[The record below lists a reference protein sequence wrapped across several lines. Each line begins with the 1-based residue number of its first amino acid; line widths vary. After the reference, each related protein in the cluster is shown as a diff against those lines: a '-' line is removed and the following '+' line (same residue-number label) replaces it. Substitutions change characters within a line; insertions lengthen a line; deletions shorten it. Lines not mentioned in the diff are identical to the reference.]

1 MRISRRH
8 FIGTASAVVL
18 TPAIIGRAMAAM
30 GGKALPIPDVLDL
43 RGGGGPVALDAMAAR
58 SKILEGRE
66 TVTVGYG
73 QGFLGPVI
81 RMNRG
86 ETARLNLGNRINE
99 PVSAH
104 WHGMHI
110 DGDQDGGPHS
120 PIANGEVMEAALDID
135 QPATT
140 LWYHSHIHQRTATHV
155 WFGLAGMLIV
165 DDPDAPATGLPQ
177 TYGVDDIPLVVQDR
191 IFDSG
196 GQMLYAP
203 QGPTRMM
210 GYRGREILVNGAI
223 RPQASVPPAMVRL
236 RVLNGSNA
244 RIFHFGFEDGRQ
256 FYQVASDGGLLP
268 APVSMNTLTLAPAE
282 RAEIIVDFSDGVGA
296 RLLSAPDNNTTMA
309 RMAGM
314 GGMMGLMRESV
325 PESVGDGGL
334 FEVMTFAVDK
344 TRSGGVT
351 SLPKTLA
358 GAPVPDF
365 GEPVLRRQFSL
376 DMMPGGMGMGG
387 GMMGMKQGGHGM
399 AINGASMDMGV
410 INQQMRLGEAEI
422 WQVSASEMAHPF
434 HVHGTSFQVL
444 SLNGQPVGY
453 ERMGLKDVVLVEGTA
468 ELLVQVDRKA
478 DADHPFMY
486 HCHILEHEDLG
497 MMGQFTVA

>member
-1 MRISRRH
+1 
-8 FIGTASAVVL
+8 
-18 TPAIIGRAMAAM
+18 MAAT

-43 RGGGGPVALDAMAAR
+43 RGGGGPQALDAMAAHTT
-58 SKILEGRE
+58 ILEGRE

-81 RMNRG
+81 RVRRG

-99 PVSAH
+99 PVTVH

-120 PIANGEVMEAALDID
+120 PIANGEVMEAVLDID
-135 QPATT
+135 QPAAT

-165 DDPDAPATGLPQ
+165 DDPDAPDAGLPGD
-177 TYGVDDIPLVVQDR
+177 YGVDDIPLVVQDR

-203 QGPTRMM
+203 QGPTLMM
-210 GYRGREILVNGAI
+210 GYRGSEILVNGAI
-223 RPQASVPPAMVRL
+223 RPQATVPPAMVRL

-268 APVSMNTLTLAPAE
+268 APVPMNTLTLAPAE
-282 RAEIIVDFSDGVGA
+282 RAEIIVDFSDGAAA
-296 RLLSAPDNNTTMA
+296 RLLSAPDNNT
-309 RMAGM
+309 
-314 GGMMGLMRESV
+314 MMG
-325 PESVGDGGL
+325 
-334 FEVMTFAVDK
+334 
-344 TRSGGVT
+344 
-351 SLPKTLA
+351 
-358 GAPVPDF
+358 
-365 GEPVLRRQFSL
+365 
-376 DMMPGGMGMGG
+376 GMGG
-387 GMMGMKQGGHGM
+387 GMMGMMQGGHGM
-399 AINGASMDMGV
+399 AINGVSMDMGV
-410 INQQMRLGEAEI
+410 INEKMRLGEAEI
-422 WQVSASEMAHPF
+422 WQVSTSEMAHPF
-434 HVHGTSFQVL
+434 HVHGCSFQVL
-444 SLNGQPVGY
+444 SLNGQKVDFG
-453 ERMGLKDVVLVEGTA
+453 RMGMKDVVLVDGTA

-478 DADHPFMY
+478 NADQPFMY

>member
-1 MRISRRH
+1 MRISRRY
-8 FIGTASAVVL
+8 FLGTATAATF
-18 TPAIIGRAMAAM
+18 TPAIIGRAMAAT
-30 GGKALPIPDVLDL
+30 GGRALPIPDVLDL
-43 RGGGGPVALDAMAAR
+43 RGGGGAVALDAMAAR
-58 SKILEGRE
+58 SKIIEGRE

-99 PVSAH
+99 PVSVH

-135 QPATT
+135 QPAAT
-140 LWYHSHIHQRTATHV
+140 LWYHSHIHERTATHV

-210 GYRGREILVNGAI
+210 GYRGSEILVNGAI

-268 APVSMNTLTLAPAE
+268 VPVPTNTLTLAPAE
-282 RAEIIVDFSDGVGA
+282 RAEIVVDFSDGAAA
-296 RLLSAPDNNTTMA
+296 RLLSAPDNNTM
-309 RMAGM
+309 MGGM
-314 GGMMGLMRESV
+314 GGGMMGMMRGAV
-325 PESVGDGGL
+325 PEPVGDGGV

-351 SLPKTLA
+351 SLPQALT
-358 GAPVPDF
+358 GAPVPAF
-365 GEPVLRRQFSL
+365 GEPVRRRQFSL

-387 GMMGMKQGGHGM
+387 GMMGMMQGGHGM

-410 INQQMRLGEAEI
+410 INEEMRLGEAEI
-422 WQVSASEMAHPF
+422 WEVSASEMAHPF
-434 HVHGTSFQVL
+434 HVHGCSFQVL
-444 SLNGQPVGY
+444 SLNGQKVDFG
-453 ERMGLKDVVLVEGTA
+453 RMGMKDVVLVDGTA

-497 MMGQFTVA
+497 MMGQFTVV

>member
-8 FIGTASAVVL
+8 FLGTASVAVM
-18 TPAIIGRAMAAM
+18 TPAIIGRAMAAT

-58 SKILEGRE
+58 SKIIEGRE

-81 RMNRG
+81 RVNRG

-99 PVSAH
+99 PVTVH

-110 DGDQDGGPHS
+110 DGNQDGGPHS

-165 DDPDAPATGLPQ
+165 DDPDAAASELPSD
-177 TYGVDDIPLVVQDR
+177 YGKDDIPLVVQDR
-191 IFDSG
+191 IFDNS

-210 GYRGREILVNGAI
+210 GYRGSEILVNGAI
-223 RPQASVPPAMVRL
+223 RPQATVPPAMVRL

-268 APVSMNTLTLAPAE
+268 TPMPMNTLTLAPAE
-282 RAEIIVDFSDGVGA
+282 RAEIVVDFSDGAAA
-296 RLLSAPDNNTTMA
+296 RLLSAPDNNTM
-309 RMAGM
+309 MGSM
-314 GGMMGLMRESV
+314 GGGMMGMMRGAV
-325 PESVGDGGL
+325 PEPVGDGGV
-334 FEVMTFAVDK
+334 FEVMTFAVDQ

-351 SLPKTLA
+351 ALSKTLA
-358 GAPVPDF
+358 GAPVPAF
-365 GEPVLRRQFSL
+365 GEPVRRRQFSL
-376 DMMPGGMGMGG
+376 DMMPRGMGMR
-387 GMMGMKQGGHGM
+387 GMMGGGHGM

-410 INQQMRLGEAEI
+410 INEKMRLGEAEI
-422 WQVSASEMAHPF
+422 WQVSTREMAHPF
-434 HVHGTSFQVL
+434 HVHGCSFQVL
-444 SLNGQPVGY
+444 SLNGQKVDFG
-453 ERMGLKDVVLVEGTA
+453 RMGMKDVVLVNGTA